1 MGWTMDTVDICTEEG
16 LVIDLSIYN
25 KKAMPIDDDQNEIG
39 GVQPALP
46 LEGAPV
52 NQPTEGGTE

>member
-1 MGWTMDTVDICTEEG
+1 MDTVDICTEEG